1 MYRDQHN
8 MMVYRS
14 WRTIA
19 ATILTILFILDFG
32 VADIAPNYTF
42 MHEATE
48 APRISFFNYIVIGG
62 GTAGIPIATTLSSN
76 YKVLLLERG
85 GSPYNDPNITNIVN
99 FGRYFFDTA
108 PDSPSQQFITEGV
121 INSRPRVLG
130 GGTSI
135 NAGFYSRG
143 EEQFNIEAKLTDADL
158 IQESYEWAEN
168 VIVFEPVVQSWQSA
182 LRAGL
187 LEAGVTPDN
196 GFTYDHLVGTK
207 VGGTI
212 FDANG
217 TRHTAADLLQYANP
231 EGLSLYLH
239 ATVDKILFKYREGL
253 RPKAY
258 GVLFHDTLG
267 KKHVAYL
274 KDRKCDEIILS
285 AGALGSPQLLMLS
298 GIGPKDQL
306 DALNIKIVL
315 EQPFVGQDMADNP
328 LNVLFVPSPID
339 VEPSIVQVVGITP
352 FGSYIEEAGGFNFI
366 FANLSD
372 YQGFTYTKGGFVF
385 EKINGPLS
393 KGNLTIVNRNASDNP
408 SVTFNYFSEP
418 EDLQKCVEGIET
430 ILKAVDSEAFSNYKY
445 ANMTDQDI
453 LDLNMKL
460 PYNLIVHGN
469 TSTSLEQHC
478 KDTVRSIWHY
488 HGGCH
493 IGQVVDDEYKVIG
506 VDSLRVIDGSTILNS
521 PGTNPQASVLMLG
534 RYMGV
539 TILGQRL
546 AGEKPYA
553 DW

>member
-1 MYRDQHN
+1 
-8 MMVYRS
+8 MVDVS
-14 WRTIA
+14 WRMIVSTIV
-19 ATILTILFILDFG
+19 TILFLLDFA
-32 VADIAPNYTF
+32 VADLAPNYTF

-48 APRISFFNYIVIGG
+48 APRVSFYDYIIIGG
-62 GTAGIPIATTLSSN
+62 GTAGIPLATTLSAN
-76 YKVLLLERG
+76 YSVLLLERG
-85 GSPYNDPNITNIVN
+85 GSPYNDPNITNVIN
-99 FGRYFFDTA
+99 FGRYFFDTS
-108 PDSPSQQFITEGV
+108 PDSPSQQFIVEGV
-121 INSRPRVLG
+121 VNSRPRVLG

-143 EEQFNIEAKLTDADL
+143 EEKFNTEAKLTDADL
-158 IQESYEWAEN
+158 IQDSYEWAEK
-168 VIVFEPVVQSWQSA
+168 VMVFEPFVQNWQSA
-182 LRAGL
+182 LKAAL

-196 GFTYDHLVGTK
+196 GFTYDHLIGTK
-207 VGGTI
+207 VGGTL
-212 FDANG
+212 FDSNG

-231 EGLSLYLH
+231 ERLSLFLH
-239 ATVDKILFKYREGL
+239 ATVHKILFKYKARPT
-253 RPKAY
+253 PKAY
-258 GVLFHDTLG
+258 GVVFEDSLG

-274 KDRKCDEIILS
+274 KGRPSDEIILS

-306 DALNIKIVL
+306 DALNITVVL
-315 EQPFVGQDMADNP
+315 EQPLVGNEMADNAQ
-328 LNVLFVPSPID
+328 NILFIPAPVE
-339 VEPSIVQVVGITP
+339 VEPSIVQVVGITS

-372 YQGFTYTKGGFVF
+372 YQGFTYRMGGFVI

-393 KGNLTIVNRNASDNP
+393 KGDLKIVNLNPADNP
-408 SVTFNYFSEP
+408 LVTFNYLSEP
-418 EDLQKCVEGIET
+418 EDLLKCVQGIET
-430 ILKAVDSEAFSNYKY
+430 ILKAVNSEAFSNYTY
-445 ANMTDQDI
+445 ANMTNQDI

-460 PYNLIVHGN
+460 PYNLIEHGN

-478 KDTVRSIWHY
+478 KDTVRTMWHY

-493 IGQVVDDEYKVIG
+493 IGQVVDDDYKVLG

-539 TILGQRL
+539 TILSQRL
-546 AGEKPYA
+546 ANEDKPYA